1 MYTHDHSNQQ
11 QRRQNKATRCLHL
24 HVICLDEIA
33 HGHEHEVQVI
43 DGRGLHH
50 PIHARGQVVL
60 SMIQRGRERVCV
72 CVCVCM
78 RACVYVIS
86 VFETEIPTYKKPR
99 DSDTHALSVSLS
111 LLCPSLLL
119 AADSQQTFALRDLP
133 VALRKRGCRPA
144 VRRNCRN
151 GVSGTLRLA
160 ISSSWLNISLS
171 LPPE

>member
-60 SMIQRGRERVCV
+60 EEVGQVEP
-72 CVCVCM
+72 
-78 RACVYVIS
+78 RAELQLDV
-86 VFETEIPTYKKPR
+86 
-99 DSDTHALSVSLS
+99 
-111 LLCPSLLL
+111 
-119 AADSQQTFALRDLP
+119 
-133 VALRKRGCRPA
+133 
-144 VRRNCRN
+144 
-151 GVSGTLRLA
+151 
-160 ISSSWLNISLS
+160 
-171 LPPE
+171 PPN